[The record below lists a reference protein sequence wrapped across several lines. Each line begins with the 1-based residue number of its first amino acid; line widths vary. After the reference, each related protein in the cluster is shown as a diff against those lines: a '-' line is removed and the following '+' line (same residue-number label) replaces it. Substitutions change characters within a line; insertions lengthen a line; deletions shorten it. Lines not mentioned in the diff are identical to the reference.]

1 MAIACVQ
8 LFRTPRISSCWQPTA
23 IEREVDDHLRLRRQ
37 LQHPLDPAGMIL
49 CWIPFVGMLMMP
61 GRQCRYAL
69 ATMSGR
75 SLRKVGSPP
84 LNVNQYGARPSDSK
98 TRFHSRRVRSSFG
111 AATRCRSCTVNY
123 TGS

>member
-1 MAIACVQ
+1 MITSDFGAACST
-8 LFRTPRISSCWQPTA
+8 RSIRP
-23 IEREVDDHLRLRRQ
+23 
-37 LQHPLDPAGMIL
+37 GMTL

-84 LNVNQYGARPSDSK
+84 LNVNQ
-98 TRFHSRRVRSSFG
+98 
-111 AATRCRSCTVNY
+111 
-123 TGS
+123 